1 MKNKIQ
7 LIGYLGQ
14 DPELKN
20 FENDVVRLRC
30 SIATH
35 DRVKNP
41 EGAYEDRTTWHQ
53 FVMFNK
59 LAVRAGKIMKKG
71 DLCAIEGSLSYSTYT
86 NSEQQTVTRSEIV
99 ARDFAYLGSPVAKE
113 RNAAEA
119 LA

>member
-35 DRVKNP
+35 DRVKNS
-41 EGAYEDRTTWHQ
+41 EGTYEDR
-53 FVMFNK
+53 
-59 LAVRAGKIMKKG
+59 
-71 DLCAIEGSLSYSTYT
+71 
-86 NSEQQTVTRSEIV
+86 
-99 ARDFAYLGSPVAKE
+99 
-113 RNAAEA
+113 
-119 LA
+119 